1 MDEKNVAIDRSGH
14 TSSVY
19 SGCIGLRVPSYSPK
33 KSKGAFAVEF
43 PNPTPLM
50 IVGWIAT
57 EGITDASGTSL
68 GEAGEWA
75 HLAVMILFA
84 ASITLQLKRSSK
96 QA

>member
-1 MDEKNVAIDRSGH
+1 MKKMSQLIAQATLVLFTLAALVFVFQAIRQRRARELSP
-14 TSSVY
+14 SS
-19 SGCIGLRVPSYSPK
+19 
-33 KSKGAFAVEF
+33 F
-43 PNPTPLM
+43 PTLLLLM